1 MRTASAELI
10 ALLNSSQQFIM
21 ADLLTIALKDGSFLR
36 YTSADISLSYGGNT
50 FSPFP
55 FKRGTTRLVV
65 GVEVD
70 TLDITLYAGVNDLI
84 SGQPMPRFAQNGGF
98 DGATVTLERAFLADW
113 AQQVDGALWLFS
125 GGVSEISPTRTEI
138 RLDIKSD
145 LELLNIQMP
154 RNLYQPMCGFTLFDS
169 GCALSKALYKAS
181 SAVAA
186 GSTRTTI
193 NCGLAQTSGW
203 FTRGTVSFTSG
214 PNAGI
219 TRTIKDHTTGVITLA
234 LPLQND
240 PVIGDGLDA
249 YPGCDKLL
257 STCETKFNN
266 KAKFRGFPYV
276 PVPETA
282 Y

>member
-10 ALLNSSQQFIM
+10 ALLNSSQQFTM

-36 YTSADISLSYGGNT
+36 YTSADISLDSAGNT

-70 TLDITLYAGVNDLI
+70 SLDITLYAGENDLI
-84 SGQPMPRFAQNGGF
+84 SGQPLPRFAQNGGF
-98 DGATVTLERAFLADW
+98 DGATVTLERAFLTDW
-113 AQQVDGALWLFS
+113 AQPIVGALWLFS
-125 GGVSEISPTRTEI
+125 GRVSEISPTRTEI
-138 RLDIKSD
+138 RLDVKSD
-145 LELLNIQMP
+145 LELLNIKMP
-154 RNLYQPMCGFTLFDS
+154 RNLYQPRCGFTLFDS
-169 GCALSKALYKAS
+169 GCGLSKAAYKVS
-181 SAVAA
+181 STVAA

-193 NCGLAQTSGW
+193 NCGLAQATGW
-203 FTRGTVSFTSG
+203 FSRGTVSFIDG
-214 PNAGI
+214 PNAGV
-219 TRTIKDHTTGVITLA
+219 TRTIKDYATGVITLA
-234 LPLQND
+234 LPLPND
-240 PVIGDGLDA
+240 PATGNSLDA